1 MRISIHTLGTRGDV
15 QPYLALA
22 KGLVQSGHDVQ
33 LTAPEQ
39 FASMAY
45 ERRVAFAPLP
55 REFLAV
61 LESPE
66 AKAILGRSSA
76 GFGAGLKLLKF
87 YREIGRRLLDAE
99 WNAAREFSPQ
109 AIIFHPKTLGAPHIA
124 AKLEIPLLLAS
135 PLPGFTP
142 TTEFPTPVLPV
153 ASLGPFNRLS
163 HALMIHGGSILFSK
177 TIRAWRAEALALPD
191 RRKASPLAGTLYA
204 YSSHVL
210 PKPSDWGSDII
221 VTGYWF
227 LETKDWSPPDTLAQF
242 LAAGEPPVYVGF
254 GSMPGSSPER
264 LTGLV
269 LEGLRRAGKR
279 GLLATAGGALATSA
293 SNEYVHVIA
302 EAPHDRLLP
311 FVSATLHHGGA
322 GTTGAALR
330 AGRPT
335 AICPFIGDQSF
346 WARRANA
353 LGVGPKPLDKR
364 TMTVDDLASAFM
376 AMDNPA
382 MRSRAAEL
390 GAAIR
395 AEKGVE
401 QAVDFINDRLSEPR
415 TTGIGR

>member
-1 MRISIHTLGTRGDV
+1 
-15 QPYLALA
+15 
-22 KGLVQSGHDVQ
+22 
-33 LTAPEQ
+33 
-39 FASMAY
+39 
-45 ERRVAFAPLP
+45 
-55 REFLAV
+55 
-61 LESPE
+61 
-66 AKAILGRSSA
+66 
-76 GFGAGLKLLKF
+76 
-87 YREIGRRLLDAE
+87 
-99 WNAAREFSPQ
+99 
-109 AIIFHPKTLGAPHIA
+109 
-124 AKLEIPLLLAS
+124 
-135 PLPGFTP
+135 
-142 TTEFPTPVLPV
+142 
-153 ASLGPFNRLS
+153 
-163 HALMIHGGSILFSK
+163 
-177 TIRAWRAEALALPD
+177 
-191 RRKASPLAGTLYA
+191 
-204 YSSHVL
+204 
-210 PKPSDWGSDII
+210 
-221 VTGYWF
+221 
-227 LETKDWSPPDTLAQF
+227 
-242 LAAGEPPVYVGF
+242 
-254 GSMPGSSPER
+254 MPGSSPER

-335 AICPFIGDQSF
+335 AICPFIGDQPF

-401 QAVDFINDRLSEPR
+401 QAVGFINDRLSEPR